1 MYNLATCELDQ
12 RRHLVTDVRTMIHG
26 VIYLSGHRVSPLEDV
41 TSQHML
47 CCCCCCWCCCCCCC
61 SRSRSRSHSCSHSSY
76 RSHSRSCS
84 CCFADS
90 TCHQPVMAVTS
101 LQELAAMHN
110 LTTCELDK
118 RRHLVYE
125 FASDTW
131 RHLPVWSPGVAHM
144 SICLRSHIPY
154 IPKSFGSH
162 LFCVNIRALVSASI
176 TCCQIRMTGH

>member
-1 MYNLATCELDQ
+1 
-12 RRHLVTDVRTMIHG
+12 
-26 VIYLSGHRVSPLEDV
+26 
-41 TSQHML
+41 ML
-47 CCCCCCWCCCCCCC
+47 CCCCCCCCWCCCCCCC
-61 SRSRSRSHSCSHSSY
+61 SRSRSRSHSRSHSSSL
-76 RSHSRSCS
+76 SHYRSCS

-90 TCHQPVMAVTS
+90 TCHQPVMAASS

-131 RHLPVWSPGVAHM
+131 RHLPVWSPGVAQM

-176 TCCQIRMTGH
+176 DLFRQRSPPNGSGRH

>member
-47 CCCCCCWCCCCCCC
+47 CCCCCCCCWCCCCCCC
-61 SRSRSRSHSCSHSSY
+61 SRSRSRSHSCSHSRS

-90 TCHQPVMAVTS
+90 TCHQPVMAASS

-110 LTTCELDK
+110 LT
-118 RRHLVYE
+118 
-125 FASDTW
+125 
-131 RHLPVWSPGVAHM
+131 PGVA
-144 SICLRSHIPY
+144 SRRCDVTAYVVLLLLLLLVLLLLLFSFTFSFSFSFSFKFSFSFSLLLLCL
-154 IPKSFGSH
+154 
-162 LFCVNIRALVSASI
+162 
-176 TCCQIRMTGH
+176 

>member
-1 MYNLATCELDQ
+1 MAASNLE
-12 RRHLVTDVRTMIHG
+12 
-26 VIYLSGHRVSPLEDV
+26 
-41 TSQHML
+41 
-47 CCCCCCWCCCCCCC
+47 
-61 SRSRSRSHSCSHSSY
+61 
-76 RSHSRSCS
+76 
-84 CCFADS
+84 
-90 TCHQPVMAVTS
+90 
-101 LQELAAMHN
+101 ELAAMRN

-125 FASDTW
+125 LASDTW
-131 RHLPVWSPGVAHM
+131 GHLPVWSPGVAQM

>member
-1 MYNLATCELDQ
+1 MHNLATCELDQ
-12 RRHLVTDVRTMIHG
+12 KRHLVTDVRTMIHG
-26 VIYLSGHRVSPLEDV
+26 VIYLSGHQVSPLEDV

-47 CCCCCCWCCCCCCC
+47 CCCCCCCCCC
-61 SRSRSRSHSCSHSSY
+61 S

-90 TCHQPVMAVTS
+90 TCHQPVMAASS

-131 RHLPVWSPGVAHM
+131 RHLPVWSPGVTQM